1 MATHILTRA
10 ARFGAVIALALFG
23 LSASAPAQEELQEEQ
38 AHEALHFPIEAPERR
53 SWSFDGFFGKFDP
66 AQLRRGLQVYRDV
79 CQNCHALSMVPFRT
93 LADEGGPQFTPEQ
106 AAEIAGAY
114 TVTDG
119 PDDQGLMF
127 TRQARLSDHF
137 PSIFANPQAA
147 AFANNGA
154 YPPDLSLMAKARSV
168 PSGFPWFI
176 FDALRFYQEGGPD
189 YIAGF
194 LTGYRDPPPG
204 EEPPPGTYYNVH
216 FGADDETAMPPQLF
230 DGIVRYTDGAPQ
242 TVEQYAEDVAAFLM
256 WTAEPHL
263 VARKRLGFQVL
274 IFLAA
279 FIGLMYATKRRVW
292 APVH

>member
-1 MATHILTRA
+1 MVGQSMRA
-10 ARFGAVIALALFG
+10 IRLGVVLAAGVFGMPGTVA
-23 LSASAPAQEELQEEQ
+23 AQEELQQEEP
-38 AHEALHFPIEAPERR
+38 HEALHFPIEAPERLD
-53 SWSFDGFFGKFDP
+53 WSFNGFLGKFDP
-66 AQLRRGLQVYRDV
+66 AQLRRGLQVYREV

-119 PDDQGLMF
+119 PDDQGLMI
-127 TRQARLSDHF
+127 TRPARLSDHF
-137 PSIFANPQAA
+137 PPPFPNPQAA
-147 AFANNGA
+147 AFANGGA

-168 PSGFPWFI
+168 SAGFPWFI

-189 YIAGF
+189 YINGF
-194 LTGYRDPPPG
+194 LTGYREPPPG
-204 EEPPPGTYYNVH
+204 QEPPPGTYYNVR
-216 FGADDETAMPPQLF
+216 FASGAATAMPPQLF
-230 DGIVRYTDGAPQ
+230 DGMITYADGSPQ
-242 TVEQYAEDVAAFLM
+242 TVEQYAADVAAFLM

-274 IFLAA
+274 IFLLA
-279 FIGLMYATKRRVW
+279 FAGLMFATKRRVW

>member
-1 MATHILTRA
+1 MAVNFFKA
-10 ARFGAVIALALFG
+10 ARFGAVVAVALLG
-23 LSASAPAQEELQEEQ
+23 LTASAPAQEDLQEEEV
-38 AHEALHFPIEAPERR
+38 HEALHFPIEAPERR
-53 SWSFDGFFGKFDP
+53 PWSFAGFFGKYDP
-66 AQLRRGLQVYRDV
+66 AQLRRGLQVYREV

-93 LADEGGPQFTPEQ
+93 LADEGGPHFTPEE

-127 TRQARLSDHF
+127 TRPARLSDHF
-137 PSIFANPQAA
+137 PSVFPNPQAA
-147 AFANNGA
+147 AFANGGA

-168 PSGFPWFI
+168 SAGFPWFV
-176 FDALRFYQEGGPD
+176 FDALLFYQEGGPD
-189 YIAGF
+189 YIASF
-194 LTGYRDPPPG
+194 LTGYRDAPPG
-204 EEPPPGTYYNVH
+204 LEPPPGTFFNVH
-216 FGADDETAMPPQLF
+216 FGSGAATAMPPQLF
-230 DGIVRYTDGAPQ
+230 DGMIDYADGAPE
-242 TVEQYAEDVAAFLM
+242 TAEQYAVDVAAFLM

-263 VARKRLGFQVL
+263 VARKQLGFQVL